1 MEVIMALRINDSE
14 IESLLEQIT
23 QITGESPEQAL
34 LVSLKERK
42 LRLVTTI
49 EKSQSLHSFLE
60 NEIWSQIPPE
70 LLGTE
75 LTKEEEANI
84 LGYDD

>member
-1 MEVIMALRINDSE
+1 MALTINDPE

-23 QITGESPEQAL
+23 QITGESPEKAL
-34 LVSLKERK
+34 LVSIEERK
-42 LRLVTTI
+42 SRLVTVM
-49 EKSQSLHSFLE
+49 KQSQSFHSFLE

-70 LLGTE
+70 LLGTK

-84 LGYDD
+84 FGYDD